1 MKSENGLTLVELLVT
16 LVIIGITVALSMS
29 IFMNGSNSAKRT
41 TTNQKLQQEANYIV
55 EALRSNY
62 LKNEETDIELKIN
75 TTTSSLLMDGEVISQ
90 GYDYQ
95 FNEGTELVVKID
107 RKENVPF
114 TLTIGRDDLS
124 FMVDTTLS
132 KIR

>member
-95 FNEGTELVVKID
+95 FNEGPELVVKID